1 MKKFAPIAFV
11 VLLALVACN
20 KGADSNETLVRK
32 AFLSYIED
40 ELGVR
45 PSMAKIDGI
54 KHVDTLSAESLSSRV
69 ANVYKLFV
77 YSVASARKFN
87 EEHSD
92 RIAQTPEAMDLV
104 NVAVECLSAVGDQI
118 DTLVRRAGNISFDG
132 TAYGYEV
139 DFTLDGPRKIG
150 YTSFVYLGEDGS
162 VKGIGRSS
170 DATSFVPGYDVFS
183 SLEDKVVHNLTRI
196 NDIYS
201 ELEKSL

>member
-32 AFLSYIED
+32 AFLNYIAE
-40 ELGVR
+40 EAGVR

-54 KHVDTLSAESLSSRV
+54 KPVDTLSAESLSSRV

-77 YSVASARKFN
+77 YSVASARSFN

-92 RIAQTPEAMDLV
+92 RIAQSPEATDLV

-139 DFTLDGPRKIG
+139 DFTIDGPRKIG
-150 YTSFVYLGEDGS
+150 YTTFVYLGEDGS
-162 VKGIGRSS
+162 LKGIGRSS
-170 DATSFVPGYDVFS
+170 DATSFVPGYDGFA

-196 NDIYS
+196 NGIYS
-201 ELEKSL
+201 EMEKTL